1 MSVGLNPDLEKLMSR
16 AQEAHDRARR
26 EEAARTQRAQEAAQ
40 AAQGANGS
48 GCQMGNGSGGEPQQ
62 QRAQVNPTDQRAAR
76 QAAAGSDASCRRCL
90 ESQGSRQREPQGE
103 QQADPNAVR
112 RAEPRR
118 GLSTD
123 EGALRRGSKGEEVSA
138 LQRRLNEHG
147 ARLAVDGKFGPK
159 TERSLKDFQRAHNLA
174 PDGVRGPKTAEAL
187 NAEPRQRVGGS
198 TEPRG
203 GQRPSG
209 TTRPEEPT
217 PRTGQPPNRT
227 ARVDRTTKAGQRDQM
242 VSGKITVNGNTY
254 DFNSGGYGRGSLP
267 KGDYTISNLRH
278 RDTRGMVRDGV
289 GFSADMSDK
298 YDARVGGTRSALRIH
313 PDGGSA
319 GTQGCV
325 GIVGD
330 AATLR
335 RFREDLRQ
343 ELQRNGGRFTLRIQ

>member
-1 MSVGLNPDLEKLMSR
+1 MAVRMGLDIEELLSR
-16 AQEAHDRARR
+16 AQAAHDRAAR
-26 EEAARTQRAQEAAQ
+26 EEAARVRAQEAAR
-40 AAQGANGS
+40 AAQGQGGS
-48 GCQMGNGSGGEPQQ
+48 GCQMGQGSGGEAQQ
-62 QRAQVNPTDQRAAR
+62 QRAPVSPSDQRAAR
-76 QAAAGSDASCRRCL
+76 QVAAGCEARCKD
-90 ESQGSRQREPQGE
+90 RVAAQGE
-103 QQADPNAVR
+103 AQADPSAVR

-118 GLSTD
+118 GLSQDGQT
-123 EGALRRGSKGEEVSA
+123 LRRGDQGDEVKA
-138 LQRRLNEHG
+138 LQQRLNDHG

-159 TERSLKDFQRAHNLA
+159 TERAVKDFQRRHELA

-187 NAEPRQRVGGS
+187 KAEPRQRVGGAN
-198 TEPRG
+198 EPRG

-209 TTRPEEPT
+209 TTRPDEPST
-217 PRTGQPPNRT
+217 RTGQPPNRT
-227 ARVDRTTKAGQRDQM
+227 AQIDRTTKAGQRDQM
-242 VSGKITVNGNTY
+242 VTGRITVNGNTY
-254 DFNSGGYGRGSLP
+254 TFNSGGFGRGSLP
-267 KGDYTISNLRH
+267 KGDYTISNLRN

-319 GTQGCV
+319 GTMGCV

-343 ELQRNGGRFTLRIQ
+343 ELARNGGRFTLRVQ

>member
-1 MSVGLNPDLEKLMSR
+1 MAVGLGLDLEQLLSR
-16 AQEAHDRARR
+16 AQAANDRARR

-40 AAQGANGS
+40 AAQGASGS

-62 QRAQVNPTDQRAAR
+62 QRAQVNPNDQRAAR
-76 QAAAGSDASCRRCL
+76 QVAAGNEASCRRCL
-90 ESQGSRQREPQGE
+90 ESQGARQGE
-103 QQADPNAVR
+103 RQPDQQADPNAVR

-118 GLSTD
+118 GLSSEQD
-123 EGALRRGSKGEEVSA
+123 ALRRGARGDEVKE
-138 LQRRLNEHG
+138 LQRSLNERG
-147 ARLAVDGKFGPK
+147 ARLAEDGKFGPK
-159 TERSLKDFQRAHNLA
+159 TERALKDFQRDNGLEQ
-174 PDGVRGPKTAEAL
+174 DGVRGKKTTEAL
-187 NAEPRQRVGGS
+187 KAKPQRRVDS
-198 TEPRG
+198 PNEPRG

-209 TTRPEEPT
+209 ATRPEEPVA
-217 PRTGQPPNRT
+217 RNGQPPNRT
-227 ARVDRTTKAGQRDQM
+227 ARIDRTTKAGQRDQM
-242 VSGKITVNGNTY
+242 VSGQITVNGNTY
-254 DFNSGGYGRGSLP
+254 NFNSGGYGRGSLP
-267 KGDYTISNLRH
+267 KGDYTISNLRN
-278 RDTRGMVRDGV
+278 RDTRGMVKDGV

-343 ELQRNGGRFTLRIQ
+343 ELQRNGGRFTLRVQ